1 MTRVLITGIAG
12 QDGSYLAERLCAQGY
27 DVHGIVR
34 PESLADLGHSPNLEH
49 VRKKITLHG
58 TSLDDRDAIA
68 ALIASLKPDQ
78 CYHLASPTLVTSA
91 FMREL
96 SQLTTAVNSVH
107 HFLSA
112 LCTSAPS
119 CRFFFAGSSE
129 MFGHAPAE
137 PQNESTPFNPRS
149 IYGIAKLAG
158 HHLVVNFRREYGLF
172 ACTGILYNH
181 ESPRRSPQFV
191 TRKVTMAAA
200 RISLGLE
207 KEVRLGNIEALRDWG
222 YAPEYVHAMQLMA
235 EAPEPRDHV
244 ISTGVARPVRAL
256 LEQAFG
262 AVGLDY
268 RKYLVTDPSL
278 FRPQEAVTL
287 RGDSSALRSRLG
299 WKPVKP
305 FGEIIDEMVQHDL
318 KLARVH

>member
-12 QDGSYLAERLCAQGY
+12 QDGSYLAERLCAQRY

-34 PESLADLGHSPNLEH
+34 PESLPDLGRSPNLQN
-49 VRKKITLHG
+49 VRDAVTLHG
-58 TSLDDRDAIA
+58 ISLDDRDAIS
-68 ALIASLKPDQ
+68 ALIASIKPDQ

-96 SQLTTAVNSVH
+96 SQLNTAVNSVH
-107 HFLSA
+107 HILSA
-112 LCTSAPS
+112 LCESAPD

-137 PQNESTPFNPRS
+137 PQNETTPFNPRS

-158 HHLVVNFRREYGLF
+158 HHLVVNFRRQYGLF

-200 RISLGLE
+200 RISLELE
-207 KEVRLGNIEALRDWG
+207 KDVRLGNIEALRDWG

-235 EAPEPRDHV
+235 EAPEPADHV

-256 LEQAFG
+256 LERAFG

-268 RKYLVTDPSL
+268 TKHLVIDQAL
-278 FRPQEAVTL
+278 YRPQEAVTL
-287 RGDSSALRSRLG
+287 RGDSGALRSRLG
-299 WKPVKP
+299 WKPFKP
-305 FGEIIDEMVQHDL
+305 FEAIIDEMVAHDL
-318 KLARVH
+318 KLA